1 MGDAFDYNRL
11 TGPQR
16 KVLRGA
22 IAEVF
27 PDRRSFDTFLSDQ
40 GHSAFGNIVPDGDY
54 DYQLFEFIRR
64 YGGQGKL
71 NPLVRS
77 IRSDFPDSPA
87 MIDLNDRL
95 ALVNTADARTQ
106 RVAETRGGLE
116 RVVRDSGEQDLYLWT
131 DKLLTLAR
139 RICRIR
145 YPVATGILYGTGF
158 LIGPDLVLT
167 NHHVIEPLVKGQ
179 AKRGTVAIRFDY
191 AEHAAD
197 RDEGVDFALDEN
209 WLVRSSPY
217 SQADLAVDAGEPAD
231 DELDYAVIRLAKDA
245 SRSLER
251 TGVERGW
258 IDLDDISA
266 SLGEDQIVFIL
277 QHPDGEPIKQTIG
290 LTKAGPSKLRLR
302 YDADTESGS
311 SGALV
316 VTSQLQPVALH
327 HAGDPDSKIKARY
340 NQGIPLELVRAAL
353 ADLTLA

>member
-1 MGDAFDYNRL
+1 LGDAFDYDRL
-11 TGPQR
+11 SGPQR

-22 IAEVF
+22 LGEVF
-27 PDRRSFDTFLSDQ
+27 PSRGSFDMFLSDKDEEPL
-40 GHSAFGNIVPDGDY
+40 GNIVPEGGY
-54 DYQLFEFIRR
+54 TFQLFEFIKHH
-64 YGGQGKL
+64 GAQGRLK
-71 NPLVRS
+71 PIIKS
-77 IRSDFPDSPA
+77 IRAEFPDSPA
-87 MIDLNDRL
+87 VIDLDAKL
-95 ALVNTADARTQ
+95 ALVSTADARTQ
-106 RVAETRGGLE
+106 RVAEKQGGLE
-116 RVVRDSGEQDLYLWT
+116 RVVRDSGEQDLYLWAE
-131 DKLLTLAR
+131 KLLTLAR

-145 YPVATGILYGTGF
+145 YPVAAGILYGTGF

-167 NHHVIEPLVKGQ
+167 NHHVIEPLFKGQ
-179 AKRGTVAIRFDY
+179 AKRGAVAIRFDY

-197 RDEGVDFALDEN
+197 RDEGIDFALDEK

-217 SQADLAVDAGEPAD
+217 SEADLAVDAGEPAD

-245 SRSLER
+245 GRSLGR

-266 SLGEDQIVFIL
+266 SIGEDQIVFIL

-327 HAGDPDSKIKARY
+327 HAGDPDSKTKARY
-340 NQGIPLELVRAAL
+340 NQGIPLELIRAAL